1 MATSRRTVIGFP
13 RWAWATTIWRNAG
26 RLVSHRL
33 FADWGHNHFTMNLIT
48 KSQANRIGTLQF
60 NNEGKLNCLSHTLME
75 ELMRGLHDLEKEG
88 VNVIVL
94 RARSGVKVWS
104 AGHDINELPEPRRDP
119 LSYGDPLETLLR
131 NIQDSPVPVL
141 AMVEGTVWGGACDLC
156 CSCDM
161 VVAAEGSTFAMTPA
175 KIGIPYNASGLMH
188 FVHHIGLNKAKE
200 MFFTARP
207 TTVHEA
213 WNNGF
218 VNHEV
223 KREELETF
231 TYDLA
236 GKIAQ
241 NAPLAVRAIK
251 AQFRLLTRGALIDA
265 ETAERIQAIRR
276 QVYDSADYAEGIKAF
291 KEKRPP
297 VFQGK

>member
-1 MATSRRTVIGFP
+1 MALILTEKKDSTGIITLNH
-13 RWAWATTIWRNAG
+13 ADKRNA
-26 RLVSHRL
+26 LSE
-33 FADWGHNHFTMNLIT
+33 ALI
-48 KSQANRIGTLQF
+48 
-60 NNEGKLNCLSHTLME
+60 ME
-75 ELMRGLHDLEKEG
+75 ITAALDGFRALDIRA
-88 VNVIVL
+88 VVL
-94 RARSGVKVWS
+94 RAQPGIKVWS

-131 NIQDSPVPVL
+131 HIQDCPVPVI

-161 VVAAEGSTFAMTPA
+161 VIATDGSTFAMTPA
-175 KIGIPYNASGLMH
+175 KIGIPYNASGLIH
-188 FVHHIGLNKAKE
+188 FINHIGVNKAKE

-207 TTVHEA
+207 APVTEA

-218 VNHEV
+218 VNHHV
-223 KREELETF
+223 PADDLEKF

-236 GKIAQ
+236 ARIAK

-251 AQFRLLTRGALIDA
+251 AQFRMLTRGALLDA
-265 ETAERIQAIRR
+265 ETAEKIQAIRR
-276 QVYDSADYAEGIKAF
+276 KVYDSADYAEGIKSF

-297 VFQGK
+297 VFRGK